1 MSIAKKSGQS
11 KTKTQWFLTARKDSV
26 VAVCRSLNDRDRSV
40 IFMMLAQEGPVPLDD
55 KKASVALMI
64 DVRKWRAARA
74 ELLAQEIIQKTVS
87 GYELSDRIHTGLR
100 PDIRHEAKV
109 EAKPEV
115 KGDFSENESNGK
127 DLARYGY
134 GYGYGYGYR
143 SKLTRIRKVME
154 DTGIDPG
161 HDRQTTDDIL
171 TAFDELDE
179 VPQ

>member
-1 MSIAKKSGQS
+1 MRTPP

-26 VAVCRSLNDRDRSV
+26 VAICRSLNDRDRSV

-64 DVRKWRAARA
+64 DVRKWRASRS
-74 ELLAQEIIQKTVS
+74 ELLAQGIIQNTKS

-100 PDIRHEAKV
+100 AECRA

-115 KGDFSENESNGK
+115 KGDFSENESNVK
-127 DLARYGY
+127 DLVRY

-143 SKLTRIRKVME
+143 SRLTKIRKVME

-171 TAFDELDE
+171 TAFDERDE